1 MMHRVAAWVRGW
13 PRTSA
18 ATGFCAAG
26 TALAIL
32 WWSPVIF
39 QARGL
44 LPFVLFI
51 GTPAVSA
58 ALAGCAL
65 GKPLLDPASVS
76 TPRRAALRGAVIA
89 SFALLLFAPLFA
101 ILYVWTQPVTEHW
114 SMLSLTFLVLIGSAL
129 TAWFKVALTG
139 AVVGLV
145 LYRLASTTRRGA
157 SLGP

>member
-1 MMHRVAAWVRGW
+1 MHRVATLLRRW

-32 WWSPVIF
+32 WWTPVIF

-58 ALAGCAL
+58 AVAGWTL
-65 GKPLLDPASVS
+65 GKPLLDPARVR
-76 TPRRAALRGAVIA
+76 TPKSAALRGAVIA

-101 ILYVWTQPVTEHW
+101 TIYVCTQPVTEHW
-114 SMLSLTFLVLIGSAL
+114 SMLSLTLLVFAGSAL

-139 AVVGLV
+139 AAVGWL
-145 LYRLASTTRRGA
+145 LYCLASVTRGRA
-157 SLGP
+157 SLES